1 MIERINP
8 FQHGAFGHYSQ
19 GVKIDLGPKTT
30 VLVVGQIALN
40 DDGLSKI
47 GSRSLEISCSN
58 YPQQTK

>member
-40 DDGLSKI
+40 DKQNNPPIRILSSKF
-47 GSRSLEISCSN
+47 
-58 YPQQTK
+58 TKNPT